1 MKRLR
6 SGIRFYRAALESDVL
21 SPDPHLVG
29 YYFLNAVNFSL
40 DACTCVHIYRAMEIP
55 IHTKTREEVLKEFT
69 EVYDARFF
77 KALSEP
83 VRIQIL
89 CYLMMNGRSDIGSIT
104 ESMPQDRSV
113 VSRHLNQM
121 HEVGILNCEKETRHM
136 FYSINGQV
144 FIDKLEGILMQI
156 KKSVS
161 VCCPTACC
169 PK

>member
-1 MKRLR
+1 M
-6 SGIRFYRAALESDVL
+6 IFFYEV
-21 SPDPHLVG
+21 
-29 YYFLNAVNFSL
+29 YFSL
-40 DACTCVHIYRAMEIP
+40 DVCICVHIYRTMEIT
-55 IHTKTREEVLKEFT
+55 IYTKTREEVLKEFT

-77 KALSEP
+77 KTLSEP

-121 HEVGILNCEKETRHM
+121 HEVGILLCEKETRHM

-144 FIDKLEGILMQI
+144 FIDKLEGFLTQI

-161 VCCPTACC
+161 VCCPPDCC